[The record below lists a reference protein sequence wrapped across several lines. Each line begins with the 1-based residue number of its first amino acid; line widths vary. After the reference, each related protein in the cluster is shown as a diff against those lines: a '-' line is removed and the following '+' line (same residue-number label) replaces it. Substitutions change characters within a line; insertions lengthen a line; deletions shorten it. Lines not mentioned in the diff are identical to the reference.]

1 MNELISILMLI
12 TIGLLTAFICILSAN
27 KEEVWYEI
35 LKE

>member
-1 MNELISILMLI
+1 MNMLISILMFI
-12 TIGLLTAFICILSAN
+12 TISLSTIIICLLSAN

>member
-1 MNELISILMLI
+1 MNELISILMFI
-12 TIGLLTAFICILSAN
+12 SISLLTTFICILSAN

>member
-1 MNELISILMLI
+1 MNMLISILMFI
-12 TIGLLTAFICILSAN
+12 TISLLTTIICILSAN